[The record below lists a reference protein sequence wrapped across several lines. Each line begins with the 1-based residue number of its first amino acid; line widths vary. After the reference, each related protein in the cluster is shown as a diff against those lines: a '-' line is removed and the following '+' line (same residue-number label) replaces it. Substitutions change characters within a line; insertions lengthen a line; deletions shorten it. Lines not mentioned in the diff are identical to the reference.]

1 MKTNVQFA
9 VSILILL
16 FLVSS
21 CKANQP
27 MKSLKV
33 MSYNIHIATP
43 GSISDFNIT
52 DLQAVAD
59 VIIREKPDVVVLQE
73 VDKYT
78 VRSNKDSHQAKDLGE
93 MTGMYY
99 HFAGASYK
107 SEGEQGQAILSKY
120 PIKDAKSYKLPL
132 PEESNGETRS
142 LAIIIVEI
150 EGVDIAFMNVHL
162 DHRSDADR
170 RYQIEQMLEYTK
182 NFDKYPIIFGG
193 DFNMKPD
200 NENFKLIET
209 QFTKVTDDHPLTFPQ
224 INPSTTI
231 DFILLN
237 KKAMDLFTVEDYYTV
252 DEQYASDHLPLILEV
267 SFKTNKQ

>member
-9 VSILILL
+9 VSILLLL

-132 PEESNGETRS
+132 PDESLQE
-142 LAIIIVEI
+142 LVEL
-150 EGVDIAFMNVHL
+150 VLVL
-162 DHRSDADR
+162 DSQFCAGTV
-170 RYQIEQMLEYTK
+170 QACP
-182 NFDKYPIIFGG
+182 N
-193 DFNMKPD
+193 
-200 NENFKLIET
+200 KL
-209 QFTKVTDDHPLTFPQ
+209 LT
-224 INPSTTI
+224 T
-231 DFILLN
+231 
-237 KKAMDLFTVEDYYTV
+237 YG
-252 DEQYASDHLPLILEV
+252 YASICGGKRCYRCLAEV
-267 SFKTNKQ
+267 GFQ

>member
-9 VSILILL
+9 VSILLLL

-150 EGVDIAFMNVHL
+150 EGVILNFLHSSPYTVITASFCSLVISFSLVIAFTCFLSLFIRLIYLL
-162 DHRSDADR
+162 DNAFSDR
-170 RYQIEQMLEYTK
+170 VLK
-182 NFDKYPIIFGG
+182 HF
-193 DFNMKPD
+193 
-200 NENFKLIET
+200 
-209 QFTKVTDDHPLTFPQ
+209 
-224 INPSTTI
+224 
-231 DFILLN
+231 
-237 KKAMDLFTVEDYYTV
+237 
-252 DEQYASDHLPLILEV
+252 
-267 SFKTNKQ
+267 

>member
-1 MKTNVQFA
+1 MKTNIQLAISFLV
-9 VSILILL
+9 LL
-16 FLVSS
+16 FFVSS
-21 CKANQP
+21 CKSNQP
-27 MKSLKV
+27 KKSLKV

-43 GSISDFNIT
+43 GAISDFNIT

-78 VRSNKDSHQAKDLGE
+78 VRSNKESHQAKDLGE
-93 MTGMYY
+93 MTGMHY

-120 PIKDAKSYKLPL
+120 PIKDAESYKLPL
-132 PEESNGETRS
+132 PKESNGETRS
-142 LAIIIVEI
+142 LAIIVVEVG
-150 EGVDIAFMNVHL
+150 GVDIAFMNVHL

-170 RYQIEQMLEYTK
+170 KYQIEQMLEHTK
-182 NFDKYPIIFGG
+182 EFDKYPIIFGG

-200 NENFKLIET
+200 NDNFKLIEN
-209 QFTKVTDDHPLTFPQ
+209 QFAKVTDDHPLTFPQ
-224 INPSTTI
+224 INPTTTI

-237 KKAMDLFTVEDYYTV
+237 KKATELFTVEKYYTV
-252 DEQYASDHLPLILEV
+252 DEQYASDHLPLILDV
-267 SFKTNKQ
+267 SFKTQK